1 MFASL
6 RCLLFGGEAVD
17 PACVA
22 EVLAARPPERFTHV
36 YGPTE
41 TTTFATWHLIRKL
54 TTDSGPVPIGRAIQ
68 NTQLYV
74 LNEQMEPV
82 PVGVIGELYIG
93 GDGLARGYWRRPELT
108 AEKFVPDRFSQSPG
122 ARLYRS
128 GDRVRWLAE
137 GELEFIGRADH
148 QVKIRGHRIE
158 LGEVEALL
166 RAHAGVDEAV
176 LLVREDVTGDKRLVA
191 YLTGKSGEREGLPQE
206 LKNYLR
212 DKLPEYMVPSALVLL
227 DKLPLTPNGKVDRAS
242 LPKPEHKDYV
252 SAKAQVAPR
261 NVFELQVLE
270 VWRQVLGTDEL
281 GVADHFF
288 EVGGH
293 SLAAVRLMAGIQR
306 RFGIKLPIAT
316 LFNGKT
322 DTIEA
327 MGRLL
332 KDKTFPAITPL
343 VSLTAENGKQPLFC
357 IHPGNGEVTWF
368 LNLARHLG
376 EAHPVYALQDPAVF
390 QQGDFRSSIEE
401 MAAAYIAE
409 IRQVRQHG
417 PYHLAGYS
425 FGGLVAFEM
434 VQQLMHSGDEVGTL
448 ILLDAASPRFMRD
461 LHQDENEN
469 DLEEITRR
477 EMALLTGPESPN
489 NIQDDG
495 QGKEGCKSFE
505 QAQLVRNVQIFRARL
520 HAGMRY
526 SSSRYP
532 GKIILFRSSEIDPHM
547 REDLRTKMRNLQE
560 IDPTMGWE
568 TLSLHPVE
576 THIVPGN
583 HVTMGWEPQVRYLAK
598 GIIHALEGS
607 AMDVLEEAN
616 LAIIA

>member
-1 MFASL
+1 
-6 RCLLFGGEAVD
+6 
-17 PACVA
+17 
-22 EVLAARPPERFTHV
+22 
-36 YGPTE
+36 
-41 TTTFATWHLIRKL
+41 
-54 TTDSGPVPIGRAIQ
+54 
-68 NTQLYV
+68 
-74 LNEQMEPV
+74 
-82 PVGVIGELYIG
+82 
-93 GDGLARGYWRRPELT
+93 
-108 AEKFVPDRFSQSPG
+108 
-122 ARLYRS
+122 
-128 GDRVRWLAE
+128 
-137 GELEFIGRADH
+137 
-148 QVKIRGHRIE
+148 
-158 LGEVEALL
+158 
-166 RAHAGVDEAV
+166 
-176 LLVREDVTGDKRLVA
+176 
-191 YLTGKSGEREGLPQE
+191 
-206 LKNYLR
+206 
-212 DKLPEYMVPSALVLL
+212 
-227 DKLPLTPNGKVDRAS
+227 
-242 LPKPEHKDYV
+242 
-252 SAKAQVAPR
+252 
-261 NVFELQVLE
+261 
-270 VWRQVLGTDEL
+270 
-281 GVADHFF
+281 
-288 EVGGH
+288 
-293 SLAAVRLMAGIQR
+293 
-306 RFGIKLPIAT
+306 
-316 LFNGKT
+316 
-322 DTIEA
+322 
-327 MGRLL
+327 
-332 KDKTFPAITPL
+332 
-343 VSLTAENGKQPLFC
+343 
-357 IHPGNGEVTWF
+357 
-368 LNLARHLG
+368 
-376 EAHPVYALQDPAVF
+376 VF